1 MEPVSV
7 PASAPAPEP
16 QYDVGF
22 NPKTI
27 LVPVWCP
34 PPVRGEEGVQCS
46 PGWVAAR
53 GRTFGASA
61 WGTIS
66 DKYSRVRS
74 PGDVA
79 SALRVA
85 VGSTSDAAT
94 AVYGLGAAWGA
105 WARELV
111 NTDPEL
117 YTWDVGAGSVP
128 VPPLPTPTGVPPG
141 AVGTF
146 PPAAVAAMQRGKDTE
161 RAVAQLLGQ
170 YLAQAGCVPW
180 VLPGEVFA
188 GGVAHDP
195 WPGSTTP
202 RGVPAWVRISADG
215 ASPAPGGRVLF
226 ELKSRT
232 APWLPTDPPD
242 VVPEYVLQVL
252 TQLEATGATHG
263 LLATAFVWRGSEDAV
278 THPRW
283 PALAAEAGL
292 SSLHCLRVDTI
303 TSGPAATAFLD
314 KWLRIVGTAAA
325 AVAGL
330 PYRHDPPV
338 GGVPLVLPEPQ
349 FDPRVQTRI
358 RNGYYDLVRAH
369 ESGALSTSE
378 FVAATGGVMMS
389 REVQHGDK
397 AAIKTASGPAPSI
410 TYAALFEHLHRV
422 RVEQGFWEDVAA
434 LCAACVRPGLTDEVR
449 AALAPQPGPCPVLFL
464 PRHPHP

>member
-1 MEPVSV
+1 VR
-7 PASAPAPEP
+7 PE
-16 QYDVGF
+16 
-22 NPKTI
+22 
-27 LVPVWCP
+27 
-34 PPVRGEEGVQCS
+34 
-46 PGWVAAR
+46 
-53 GRTFGASA
+53 
-61 WGTIS
+61 
-66 DKYSRVRS
+66 
-74 PGDVA
+74 
-79 SALRVA
+79 
-85 VGSTSDAAT
+85 
-94 AVYGLGAAWGA
+94 
-105 WARELV
+105 
-111 NTDPEL
+111 
-117 YTWDVGAGSVP
+117 
-128 VPPLPTPTGVPPG
+128 

-170 YLAQAGCVPW
+170 YLARAGCVPW

-195 WPGSTTP
+195 WPGSGTP

-263 LLATAFVWRGSEDAV
+263 LLATAFVWRGSEDAAA
-278 THPRW
+278 HPRW

-338 GGVPLVLPEPQ
+338 GGVPLVLPKAGAGLEARTGPEP
-349 FDPRVQTRI
+349 
-358 RNGYYDLVRAH
+358 GMSY
-369 ESGALSTSE
+369 
-378 FVAATGGVMMS
+378 AT
-389 REVQHGDK
+389 
-397 AAIKTASGPAPSI
+397 
-410 TYAALFEHLHRV
+410 LFTHLHRV